1 MICFLFI
8 TGMYS
13 IQSDKIRA
21 PPNYCIHEVPY
32 FFRCKSDEI
41 FTSMLFSIGPM
52 HYGNTEL
59 SAMEDQKRIYFEKF
73 RSRIPD
79 DSLEEFKSF
88 LQREETRI
96 LNRYCYECETCP
108 FQMDEFRRMFFYD
121 SIFIF
126 ELLLGDYDETND
138 GFLNE
143 TCEQNALIKR
153 DLLLLENQV
162 PYFILEHLYKLL
174 SGYQSYPSLM
184 NLSCKFF
191 GLRKPKQ
198 DSFTHFTDLAR
209 SSLVGVFPRDSEISN
224 GRFLALPTAMELK
237 KFGVIFEPVVGG
249 SIADMKCLS
258 AKFIVRFFKFQIPH
272 LEVNILS
279 ECIFQNVMAFEI
291 CTYKLKYCHV
301 CNFL

>member
-1 MICFLFI
+1 MILW
-8 TGMYS
+8 
-13 IQSDKIRA
+13 K
-21 PPNYCIHEVPY
+21 
-32 FFRCKSDEI
+32 
-41 FTSMLFSIGPM
+41 
-52 HYGNTEL
+52 
-59 SAMEDQKRIYFEKF
+59 
-73 RSRIPD
+73 
-79 DSLEEFKSF
+79 DSKSF

-96 LNRYCYECETCP
+96 LSRYCYECETCP
-108 FQMDEFRRMFFYD
+108 FQMDEFQRMVFYD

-126 ELLLGDYDETND
+126 ELLLGDYDEAND

-174 SGYQSYPSLM
+174 SGYQSYPPLM

-191 GLRKPKQ
+191 GLRMPKQ
-198 DSFTHFTDLAR
+198 DSVQHFMDLAR
-209 SSLVGVFPRDSEISN
+209 SSLVGVFPRDSKRSN

-237 KFGVIFEPVVGG
+237 KFGVIFEPVLGG
-249 SIADMKCLS
+249 CIADMKCLS

-291 CTYKLKYCHV
+291 CAYKLKYCHV
-301 CNFL
+301 CNFLYLMGCLLFHEDDLNVLVMEKIISNKLGDGADVIKLFRRVFAGQLPHPERDMWGVCERLRSLVNY